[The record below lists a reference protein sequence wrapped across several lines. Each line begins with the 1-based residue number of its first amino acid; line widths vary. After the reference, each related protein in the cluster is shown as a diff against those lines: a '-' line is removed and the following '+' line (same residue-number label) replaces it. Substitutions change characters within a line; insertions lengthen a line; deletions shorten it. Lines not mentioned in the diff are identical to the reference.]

1 MALNPVK
8 AVVQTNSFFLFFLSG
23 IKHIFYCALM
33 FLFCPPILRPAQQYT
48 KGRSLELTN
57 TSKYQ
62 VGIQVQLLE
71 NWGEILQHWAK
82 FIYY

>member
-1 MALNPVK
+1 
-8 AVVQTNSFFLFFLSG
+8 
-23 IKHIFYCALM
+23 M

-82 FIYY
+82 FIYYKKKNIRVKVQKKANLQLS

>member
-1 MALNPVK
+1 
-8 AVVQTNSFFLFFLSG
+8 
-23 IKHIFYCALM
+23 M

-71 NWGEILQHWAK
+71 NWRKILQNAAK
-82 FIYY
+82 NYVLFIGENLLNSLVFPQQAGLVHKLQYPSVCV